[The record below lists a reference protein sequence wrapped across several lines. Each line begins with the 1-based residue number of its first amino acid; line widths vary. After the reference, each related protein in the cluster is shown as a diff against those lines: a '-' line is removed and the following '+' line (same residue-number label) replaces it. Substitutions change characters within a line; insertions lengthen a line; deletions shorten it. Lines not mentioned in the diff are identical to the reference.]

1 MDLLK
6 LQYFVCVAESPSMQK
21 AAEAM
26 NVSQSTLS
34 LAIKHLEQEF
44 GLPLFRRDQYRL
56 ELTEAGKALQTEA
69 SSLLVQAENLK
80 QQMLHFREQ
89 RAYRIA
95 IATEAQDFTAE
106 AEIFYHRY
114 DPNYRTV
121 QHIPLRNAVKS
132 LLQSGNVDFAVTLFD
147 DTDDQLESQWL
158 FQEPL
163 LLLVNESNP
172 LCRNE
177 SVSFRQIQWETLISL
192 PEGYAFRFLCESF
205 FTMNGLRISS
215 VHEVRDPDLTA
226 RAVRGG
232 FGVGFAPR
240 CAYLRSEEQIPH
252 VKALSVND
260 RFCGRQVYLTKLKQR
275 PLSAEA
281 QIFYDFLLRFGA
293 YVRVQGT
300 YPTQTE
306 ELNGL
311 RDQPEP

>member
-34 LAIKHLEQEF
+34 LAVKHLEQEF
-44 GLPLFRRDQYRL
+44 GLPLFRRDKYRL

-69 SSLLVQAENLK
+69 AALLAQAENVK
-80 QQMLHFREQ
+80 HRMMQFREQ
-89 RAYRIA
+89 RSRRIT

-106 AEIFYHRY
+106 AEIFYHQY

-121 QHIPLRNAVKS
+121 QHIPLRNAVKP
-132 LLQSGNVDFAVTLFD
+132 LLQSGRADFAVTLFD
-147 DTDDQLESQWL
+147 DSDDQLESQRL

-163 LLLVNESNP
+163 LLLVREGHP
-172 LCRNE
+172 LSQSD
-177 SVSFRQIQWETLISL
+177 SVSFRQIQWETLVSL

-205 FTMNGLRISS
+205 FAMNGIRLSG
-215 VHEVRDPDLTA
+215 VHEVPDPDLTA

-232 FGVGFAPR
+232 FGIGFVPR
-240 CAYLRSEEQIPH
+240 CAYLRSEDQVPH
-252 VKALSVND
+252 VKALPVND
-260 RFCGRQVYLTKLKQR
+260 RFFGRQVYLTRLKQR

-281 QIFYDFLLRFGA
+281 QVFYDFLLDFGA
-293 YVRVQGT
+293 WIQVHGG
-300 YPTQTE
+300 YPTPADSFPMT
-306 ELNGL
+306 
-311 RDQPEP
+311 P

>member
-6 LQYFVCVAESPSMQK
+6 LQYFLCVAESPSMQK

-44 GLPLFRRDQYRL
+44 GLALFRRDKYRL
-56 ELTEAGKALQTEA
+56 ELTEAGKTLQTEA
-69 SSLLVQAENLK
+69 ASLLVQAENIK
-80 QQMLHFREQ
+80 QQMLQFREQ
-89 RAYRIA
+89 RAYRIT

-106 AEIFYHRY
+106 AEIFYHQY

-121 QHIPLRNAVKS
+121 QHIPLRNAVKP
-132 LLQSGNVDFAVTLFD
+132 LLQSGRVDFAVTLFD
-147 DTDDQLESQWL
+147 DTDDQIESQRL

-163 LLLVNESNP
+163 LLLVNEAHP
-172 LCRNE
+172 LSQND
-177 SVSFRQIQWETLISL
+177 SISFRQIQWETLIAL

-205 FTMNGLRISS
+205 FSMNGIRVSS

-232 FGVGFAPR
+232 FGVGFVPR
-240 CAYLRSEEQIPH
+240 CAYLRSEEQVSH

-260 RFCGRQVYLTKLKQR
+260 RFCGRQVYLTRLKQR
-275 PLSAEA
+275 PLSVEA
-281 QIFYDFLLRFGA
+281 QVFYDFLLDFGA
-293 YVRVQGT
+293 WVRTHGT
-300 YPTQTE
+300 YPTQNETFKPKGDTE
-306 ELNGL
+306 
-311 RDQPEP
+311 